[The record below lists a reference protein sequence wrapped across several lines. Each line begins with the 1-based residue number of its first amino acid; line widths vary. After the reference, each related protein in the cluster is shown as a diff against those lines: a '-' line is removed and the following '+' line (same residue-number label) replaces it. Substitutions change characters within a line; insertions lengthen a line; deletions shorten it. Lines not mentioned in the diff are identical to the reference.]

1 MIHQL
6 TDILHQLSGWIES
19 FAHSDW
25 VIFVLAVV
33 SFTESIISPFPPDPI
48 LIAAAVFNAAAGD
61 PAMALIFAAVVTAAS
76 VLGALVGHWLGKRFG
91 RPILNRFFSPQ
102 KVSRV
107 EALFQ
112 KYGVWAIVFA
122 AVTPVPYK
130 VFAVTAGAMDMSLKP
145 FILASVIGRGA
156 RMFLWAA
163 LAIVFGEDLIALVET
178 QGALLGGIFGLT
190 VIAAFALW
198 LLIAHIRRRP
208 RPHPAQ
214 SRYDL

>member
-1 MIHQL
+1 MLHQI

-25 VIFVLAVV
+25 VIFVLAAV

-48 LIAAAVFNAAAGD
+48 LIAAAVFN

-91 RPILNRFFSPQ
+91 RPILNRFFSPS
-102 KVSRV
+102 KVLRV
-107 EALFQ
+107 ETLFQ

-130 VFAVTAGAMDMSLKP
+130 VFAVTAGAMDMSIRP

-198 LLIAHIRRRP
+198 LLIARLRRRSQTHQP
-208 RPHPAQ
+208 NRILIP
-214 SRYDL
+214 DD

>member
-1 MIHQL
+1 MINQI
-6 TDILHQLSGWIES
+6 TGILSELSHWIEG
-19 FAHSDW
+19 FAHSEW
-25 VIFVLAVV
+25 VIVVLAAV
-33 SFTESIISPFPPDPI
+33 SFTESIVSPFPPDPI
-48 LIAAAVFNAAAGD
+48 LIAAAVFN
-61 PAMALIFAAVVTAAS
+61 PAMALVFAAVVTATS

-91 RPILNRFFSPQ
+91 RPILNRFFSPS

-130 VFAVTAGAMDMSLKP
+130 VFAVTAGAMDMSLRP
-145 FILASVIGRGA
+145 FILASIIGRGA

-178 QGALLGGIFGLT
+178 QGALLGGVFGLAVVAAFVLWM
-190 VIAAFALW
+190 VIARL
-198 LLIAHIRRRP
+198 RRR
-208 RPHPAQ
+208 RAQ
-214 SRYDL
+214 LQPNRAMVSDD

>member
-1 MIHQL
+1 MLHQL

-48 LIAAAVFNAAAGD
+48 LIAAAVFN

-102 KVSRV
+102 KVLRV

-130 VFAVTAGAMDMSLKP
+130 VFAVTAGAMDMSLRP

-178 QGALLGGIFGLT
+178 QGILLGGIFGLT

-198 LLIAHIRRRP
+198 LLIARLRRRAHTQP
-208 RPHPAQ
+208 NRVMI
-214 SRYDL
+214 SND

>member
-1 MIHQL
+1 MLHQI

-48 LIAAAVFNAAAGD
+48 LIAAAVFN

-91 RPILNRFFSPQ
+91 RPILNRFFSPS
-102 KVSRV
+102 KVLRV

-130 VFAVTAGAMDMSLKP
+130 VFAVTAGAMDMSLRP

-178 QGALLGGIFGLT
+178 QGVLLGGIFGLT

-198 LLIAHIRRRP
+198 LLIAHIRRRRSHTQP
-208 RPHPAQ
+208 PNRIMV
-214 SRYDL
+214 SDD